1 MAPTPRQI
9 VLPMQY
15 FPGLPLR
22 SADALE
28 ARFVAAL
35 GALLALP
42 LPALPVGR
50 ARGGLLLLLQLLIS
64 PQRRRV
70 LLSPYTLPD
79 VVAMVRFAGG
89 EPVFVDH
96 CPGTTQLD
104 AALVERHLDRRVAA
118 LLVTHYHLN
127 QAGLP
132 QWRQRCQAVGARL
145 LEDCAISLGGQ
156 LPSGANPAE
165 RCSVG
170 LVGDAGV
177 FSFSAFKFV
186 NHFWGGAIVTGDPQ
200 LHAALAERLA
210 AMPRLGPFADHT
222 QYRGIIGFDLA
233 TRRLPFRLLTH
244 PHLLRQRRRLGSVP
258 SIAPPRLDST
268 TRQPSLASRP
278 GAMALAQWH
287 RKLRLLAPR
296 QAHRARL
303 AAIYRAQLGARIV
316 GLQDSGDSALNPE
329 QEQLWQGSCFTNLPV
344 AVPAERRGAL
354 QGQLLEQGFDVGPNH
369 YPNAH
374 RHPSFAHCAGSSAAV
389 DELCATMLTLPT
401 HLRVSPDDA
410 HRLSAVLLQ
419 LLG

>member
-22 SADALE
+22 SADTLE

-35 GALLALP
+35 GSLLALP

-96 CPGTTQLD
+96 CPGSTQLD
-104 AALVERHLDRRVAA
+104 PLAVERHLDQRVAA

-127 QAGLP
+127 QMGLP
-132 QWRQRCQAVGARL
+132 QWRERCHAVGARL

-156 LPSGANPAE
+156 LQIGANPAE

-186 NHFWGGAIVTGDPQ
+186 NHFWGGAIVTRDAE
-200 LHAALAERLA
+200 LHAALAARLA

-222 QYRGIIGFDLA
+222 QYRGIIGFDIA
-233 TRRLPFRLLTH
+233 TRHLPFRLITH
-244 PHLLRQRRRLGSVP
+244 PHLLRQQRRVGAVP

-268 TRQPSLASRP
+268 KLRPSLASRP
-278 GAMALAQWH
+278 GAVALAQWQ
-287 RKLRLLAPR
+287 RKLRLVAPR
-296 QAHRARL
+296 QAHRVRL
-303 AAIYRAQLGARIV
+303 AAIYRAQLGSHIV
-316 GLQDSGDSALNPE
+316 GLQDSGDGALNSE
-329 QEQLWQGSCFTNLPV
+329 QEQLWQGSCFANLPI

-354 QGQLLEQGFDVGPNH
+354 QSQLLERGFDVGLNH

-374 RHPSFAHCAGSSAAV
+374 RHPAFSNCGGSSAAV
-389 DELCATMLTLPT
+389 DQLCATMLTLPT
-401 HLRVSPDDA
+401 HPRVSAEDA
-410 HRLSAVLLQ
+410 LRLSEVLLQ
-419 LLG
+419 LLR